1 MRDETNSVRALT
13 EGEEGE
19 STDRLS
25 LLFVLRR
32 AGWLLAR
39 VCINFTLVFHV
50 RMFLSFFYLPFSRFF
65 FKLKTR
71 YFGKK
76 KGEDISLLFSRK
88 DFFVRFV
95 SFFFFFNDSKR
106 CYCSIVVI
114 FHRLPCSVRDIFTK
128 HFGFMKWDTK
138 AFRSM
143 GLVHVYT
150 R

>member
-76 KGEDISLLFSRK
+76 REGYFSL
-88 DFFVRFV
+88 FFEEGFLREIRF
-95 SFFFFFNDSKR
+95 
-106 CYCSIVVI
+106 
-114 FHRLPCSVRDIFTK
+114 L
-128 HFGFMKWDTK
+128 
-138 AFRSM
+138 
-143 GLVHVYT
+143 LLL
-150 R
+150 

>member
-1 MRDETNSVRALT
+1 MRDETSSVRALT
-13 EGEEGE
+13 EGKEGE
-19 STDRLS
+19 GEYRQAFLAFCPPSS
-25 LLFVLRR
+25 
-32 AGWLLAR
+32 WLVTR
-39 VCINFTLVFHV
+39 SSMHKFVFHV

-76 KGEDISLLFSRK
+76 EEEDISLLFSRK

>member
-71 YFGKK
+71 YFEK
-76 KGEDISLLFSRK
+76 KGGKRIFLSSRK
-88 DFFVRFV
+88 DFFVGFV
-95 SFFFFFNDSKR
+95 SFFFFNDSKR

>member
-1 MRDETNSVRALT
+1 MRDETSSVRALT
-13 EGEEGE
+13 EGEGEGE
-19 STDRLS
+19 YRQAFLAFCPPSS
-25 LLFVLRR
+25 
-32 AGWLLAR
+32 WLVTRSSMHKFHA
-39 VCINFTLVFHV
+39 CISRTNVLVF
-50 RMFLSFFYLPFSRFF
+50 FYSPFSRFF

>member
-114 FHRLPCSVRDIFTK
+114 FHRLPCSVQDIFTK

>member
-32 AGWLLAR
+32 AGWL
-39 VCINFTLVFHV
+39 
-50 RMFLSFFYLPFSRFF
+50 
-65 FKLKTR
+65 
-71 YFGKK
+71 GK
-76 KGEDISLLFSRK
+76 DISLFFSRK

-95 SFFFFFNDSKR
+95 SFFFFNDSKR